1 MQKMWRVVISI
12 VLIMILI
19 GIVGIA
25 VGFLTGAD
33 TARIYQTAEDN
44 NMVNLVMRYSEWFVQ
59 VFNTY
64 KAAIFGA

>member
-1 MQKMWRVVISI
+1 MKKMWHVILAVVL
-12 VLIMILI
+12 VMILL

-33 TARIYQTAEDN
+33 ASRIYQTAESN
-44 NMVNLVMRYSEWFVQ
+44 NLVSLIMRYYEWLVQ

-64 KAAIFGA
+64 RTALFG